1 MTIAQG
7 DKIPSVTVQQRTA
20 DGMNQV
26 STDEF
31 FAGRKV
37 VLFAVPGA
45 FTPTC
50 SQKHLPGFVA
60 NADSIKAKGVDE
72 IACISVND
80 AFVMNAWGADQG
92 ADGKVT
98 MLADGS
104 AKLAQALGLDM
115 DLTERGMG
123 PRSQRYAMV
132 VDDGTVTLLNVEE
145 AGQFEASSAETI
157 LAAL

>member
-1 MTIAQG
+1 
-7 DKIPSVTVQQRTA
+7 VTVQRKSA
-20 DGMNQV
+20 DGIDQV
-26 STDEF
+26 STDEY

-60 NADSIKAKGVDE
+60 KADSIKAKGVDE

-80 AFVMNAWGADQG
+80 AFVMDAWGKDQKAAG
-92 ADGKVT
+92 RVT

-104 AKLAQALGLDM
+104 AKLTKALGLDNDM
-115 DLTERGMG
+115 TERGMG
-123 PRSQRYAMV
+123 PRSKRYAMV
-132 VDDGTVTLLNVEE
+132 VDDGKVSLLNVED
-145 AGQFEASSAETI
+145 AGQFEKSSAETI